1 MDENMLSKFQTVV
14 EGFIFALAE
23 SEQTSQHT
31 SATFVMNEGENAWP
45 PWPWPPW
52 GDEDGDTDKDKEPVD
67 RRRRAH
73 KLAKQVVKLERRLAN
88 ASLDL

>member
-1 MDENMLSKFQTVV
+1 MLADFETVA
-14 EGFIFALAE
+14 ERLIFALSE
-23 SEQTSQHT
+23 SEEASQRT
-31 SATFVMNEGENAWP
+31 PATFATNEAANVWP

-52 GDEDGDTDKDKEPVD
+52 GDDDDDNPDKEPVD

-73 KLAKQVVKLERRLAN
+73 KLAKQVVQLEGRLAK

>member
-1 MDENMLSKFQTVV
+1 VLAEFQTVAERV
-14 EGFIFALAE
+14 IFALSE
-23 SEQTSQHT
+23 SEEASQRIST
-31 SATFVMNEGENAWP
+31 TFTTNEAGNIWP

-52 GDEDGDTDKDKEPVD
+52 GDDGDDEPDKEPVD

-73 KLAKQVVKLERRLAN
+73 KLAKQVVKLERRLAK

>member
-1 MDENMLSKFQTVV
+1 MLSEFQTVV
-14 EGFIFALAE
+14 ERLIFALTE
-23 SEQTSQHT
+23 SEETSQHT
-31 SATFVMNEGENAWP
+31 SATLVTNQDANIWP

-52 GDEDGDTDKDKEPVD
+52 GDDDGDTDKDKEPVD

-73 KLAKQVVKLERRLAN
+73 KLAKQVVKLERRLAK